1 MEQIIDFSKLR
12 TLDEI
17 RAAFDKLKCEED
29 RTEKDLESILAS
41 HKKIENELKELVQC
55 GQYEMG
61 KVENDA
67 LDMAKSISITASLA
81 DGVSAK
87 VKQLDLAKVNMRKI
101 SKLFNI
107 ILTEN
112 SFLESSVRL
121 SAKSK

>member
-101 SKLFNI
+101 SKIDSISCSLK
-107 ILTEN
+107 IL
-112 SFLESSVRL
+112 L
-121 SAKSK
+121 

>member
-17 RAAFDKLKCEED
+17 RAAFDKLKFEED

-55 GQYEMG
+55 GQYEIG

-87 VKQLDLAKVNMRKI
+87 VKQLDLAKVNMKKKNMYNYII
-101 SKLFNI
+101 SKI
-107 ILTEN
+107 DSI
-112 SFLESSVRL
+112 SS
-121 SAKSK
+121 S